1 MGIFNIF
8 KRKKQT
14 SEAVK
19 KAEKYNLG
27 MKKSR
32 NGLLTKLK
40 NVLSGYDQITEDLFD
55 DLTDT
60 FIMAD
65 IGVST
70 TLDFIEELKEDE
82 RVKGIHNPID
92 LQPIIVDKMF
102 ELYLKNEIVDAN
114 LKENNDGPS
123 VYLFV
128 GVNGVGKTTSIAKIA
143 YRLKNE
149 GKKVLLA
156 AGDTFRA
163 GAIDQLVEWAGRLGV
178 DIVTKPSGSDPSSVI
193 YDALIKAKKEKY
205 DCLLC
210 DTAGRLQNK
219 ANLMKELEKM
229 HRVISKEIPGAPHEV
244 LLVIDATT
252 GQNGLSQAEAF
263 SEITNVSGIVLTK
276 LDGTAKGGIVLAV
289 RDKLNIPIKFVG
301 LGEKMDDLEY
311 FDLEDYIYGLFV
323 ESDNDGY
330 SK

>member
-1 MGIFNIF
+1 MGLFSIF
-8 KRKKQT
+8 KKKKQT
-14 SEAVK
+14 SEALQ
-19 KAEKYNLG
+19 KANKYQLG
-27 MKKSR
+27 MKKTRS
-32 NGLLTKLK
+32 GLLSKLK
-40 NVLSGYDQITEDLFD
+40 NVLSGYDQVTEDLFD
-55 DLTDT
+55 DLTDA

-82 RVKGIHNPID
+82 RVEGIHDPKE

-114 LKENNDGPS
+114 LNLEKDGLS
-123 VYLFV
+123 VLLFV

-149 GKKVLLA
+149 GKKILLA

-163 GAIDQLVEWAGRLGV
+163 GAIEQLEEWARRIGV
-178 DIVTKPSGSDPSSVI
+178 DIVSKTSGSDPTSVI
-193 YDALIKAKKEKY
+193 FDAIQKAKAGGY

-219 ANLMKELEKM
+219 VNLMKELEKM
-229 HRVISKEIPGAPHEV
+229 HRVIEKEVPNGPQEV

-263 SEITNVSGIVLTK
+263 SEITNISGVVLTK
-276 LDGTAKGGIVLAV
+276 LDGTSKGGIVLAI
-289 RDKLNIPIKFVG
+289 RDKFNIPIKFVG
-301 LGEKMDDLEY
+301 LGEGMEDLEY

-323 ESDNDGY
+323 ENDDE
-330 SK
+330 